1 MATDERSRHQLYQRL
16 EETLGAESATT
27 LMEHLPPTGWADVAT
42 KADLAALERS
52 TKADLAALE
61 ERLEFRFDRIDNRFD
76 AIDDRFAAIDDRFNA
91 RFDAIDNRFQEF
103 EYKLM
108 AAFRAEILNAVTSQT
123 RPFLISVISMF
134 VLFAVFITAVKII

>member
-61 ERLEFRFDRIDNRFD
+61 ERLEFRFDRIDNRF
-76 AIDDRFAAIDDRFNA
+76 
-91 RFDAIDNRFQEF
+91 QEF